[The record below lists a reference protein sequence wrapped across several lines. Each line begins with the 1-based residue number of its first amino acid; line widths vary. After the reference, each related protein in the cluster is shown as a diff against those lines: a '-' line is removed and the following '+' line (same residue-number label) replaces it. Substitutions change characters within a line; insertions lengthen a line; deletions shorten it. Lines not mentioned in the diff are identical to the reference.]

1 MLSNNLHIYIYIIW
15 LRSKA
20 LTDKELPHE
29 LDNCGIFKQL
39 YNLSWQLLQIVAH
52 TLYVIYEAWNCLLN
66 LLH

>member
-1 MLSNNLHIYIYIIW
+1 MATIQSSNWQGIASLIV
-15 LRSKA
+15 A
-20 LTDKELPHE
+20 LP